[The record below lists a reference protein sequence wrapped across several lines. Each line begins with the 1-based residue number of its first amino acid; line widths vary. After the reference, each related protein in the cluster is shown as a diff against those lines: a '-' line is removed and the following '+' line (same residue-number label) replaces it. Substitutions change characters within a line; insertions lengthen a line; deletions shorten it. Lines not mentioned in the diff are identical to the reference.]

1 MVDLRDQRVDN
12 WLLMSS
18 VWPTTFICI
27 AYVYLVKVAG
37 PKFIA
42 VKGSL
47 SEILVLHK
55 VVRYSCLWWWKVI
68 QSSQMKQQLF
78 NVITTTLA
86 SVNLVINVN
95 ISIFT
100 LFAWKIFVEIR
111 NAQTDIQKHV
121 DLVIIA
127 SSIHEMHV
135 FIDIINSKI
144 LKVWKPK
151 IS

>member
-1 MVDLRDQRVDN
+1 
-12 WLLMSS
+12 
-18 VWPTTFICI
+18 
-27 AYVYLVKVAG
+27 
-37 PKFIA
+37 
-42 VKGSL
+42 
-47 SEILVLHK
+47 
-55 VVRYSCLWWWKVI
+55 
-68 QSSQMKQQLF
+68 MKQQLF

-100 LFAWKIFVEIR
+100 LFAWKTFVEIR

-127 SSIHEMHV
+127 SSIQEKHV
-135 FIDIINSKI
+135 FIDMIKLKI

>member
-1 MVDLRDQRVDN
+1 
-12 WLLMSS
+12 
-18 VWPTTFICI
+18 
-27 AYVYLVKVAG
+27 
-37 PKFIA
+37 
-42 VKGSL
+42 
-47 SEILVLHK
+47 
-55 VVRYSCLWWWKVI
+55 
-68 QSSQMKQQLF
+68 MKQQLF

-100 LFAWKIFVEIR
+100 LFAWKTFVEIR

-135 FIDIINSKI
+135 FIDIIKLKI
-144 LKVWKPK
+144 LKVTN
-151 IS
+151 